1 MIVYN
6 VTVNIDANVHDE
18 WLAWMRSTHI
28 PQVVNTGCFLE
39 SKLSRINGEE
49 EGGVTYSIMYVSP
62 SKEKYEEYQK
72 LHAPRL
78 QKEHTEKYQG
88 KFAAFRTV
96 LDVIEQFHPNVG

>member
-6 VTVNIDANVHDE
+6 VTVNIDADIHDE

-28 PQVVNTGCFLE
+28 PQVVNTGCFIE

-49 EGGVTYSIMYVSP
+49 DGGVTYSIMYVSP
-62 SKEKYEEYQK
+62 SKEKYEEYQE
-72 LHAPRL
+72 LHAPKL
-78 QKEHTEKYQG
+78 QKEHTDKYQG

>member
-1 MIVYN
+1 MLVYN
-6 VTVNIDANVHDE
+6 VTVNIDADIHDE

-49 EGGVTYSIMYVSP
+49 DGGVTYSIMYVSP
-62 SKEKYEEYQK
+62 SKEKYEEYQEH
-72 LHAPRL
+72 HAPRL